1 MLKANS
7 ALHHHI
13 YIGYSPKKFSN
24 TITAIKSS
32 CKIKE
37 FFKMN
42 NVIAIM
48 VIFITAHYKLLCD
61 GVKTECVVE
70 NGSDPTVLCV
80 SPELS
85 VTNCHSLNDLPSLL
99 NASETEVVFCSPLFT
114 LHFNL
119 ALQGVHNV
127 SLVGN
132 PSTFTCSKDAGLTI
146 LDSASISMRDITFQN
161 CGVLHNS
168 TTVDIDDSS
177 ILLFRSALYIFNSTD
192 ITLESVTVNY
202 TNGLGL
208 TFFDTDGNNEIKNCT
223 FANNSI
229 NLNETKV
236 IPGGGGVY
244 IEFTYC
250 LPGQYGE
257 ECDRHSNITGS
268 IYRFDRCKF
277 IGNNATSTNR
287 ERTDFAI
294 SEGSNFYGLGRGG
307 GLNIVFRGAA
317 ANNSVILNGCQF
329 VENSGVWGG
338 GLKVTFRDM
347 VSSNSFTAHECVFE
361 SNKCINRAGG
371 GADIGYSYYS
381 PPYPHDN
388 KMKFSN
394 CNFTKNIAKFGGGI
408 AFYSSGGSP
417 ENLSNIIEFDSCIW
431 TNNKARFG
439 SAVDISTHA
448 WTTFVSGYLPSP
460 KFRDSVFL
468 ENYVIHKR
476 YDYEMF
482 SLYKKGNAAFL
493 STEFTINF
501 FGTVNFTN
509 NNGSA
514 LFLVSSVAIF
524 EPYTDVTFH
533 NNSGFN
539 GGAIALIGFSVL
551 ILNDNM
557 HFLLSNNTAVRCGGA
572 IYSHSIDKHDYISSR
587 SCFIHNSKVYK
598 NEKWIN
604 SSVTFINNT
613 AGAVGTNTLFCG
625 HSISATT
632 LLPCYY
638 ACKKSTAEDKV
649 TVEEAFTCYANF
661 TFLNSSRPYELI
673 TSGANFT
680 FAESN
685 ETIKLVPSKEEPL
698 PVGLIDDLEQNVN
711 AEIFLDITMGDG
723 KQNIQLDHSYAF
735 LSDNKTVLYGEPGS
749 EAFLTL
755 SKTSVRENAITLKFK
770 VEQCPP
776 GYINKDNHC
785 VCSVGSKEFYS
796 PVYACNH
803 TEFVAISRHG
813 YWIGYVDDEATED
826 NLIYGYCPSRRCFN
840 HSEHHRTH
848 HLTKRASKNDLDRLV
863 CGSEATGILCSS
875 CREGYSINYHSGDY
889 TCSNKS
895 CKLGWLYYFIS
906 ELLPITVLFVVV
918 IFLNISFVTGE
929 LNGFIFF
936 AQTIDIVSF
945 SARGFIWI
953 PTQPK
958 TAIKIARL
966 FYRFF
971 NFDFFRLNELSFC
984 LWNGANSLDM
994 LAFKYVTVAYAS
1006 LLIVLTIWLMN
1017 KCNLYQRIYCLRAS
1031 KMRASITHGL
1041 SAFLIMVYA
1050 QCATVSLKILD
1061 FSYLHSKGHVYNRT
1075 VVTYQGDIEYFHT
1088 QHLPY
1093 AIPAL
1098 LCVMTVVILPAV
1110 ILLCYPSCFKVVS
1123 FFHLGENKC
1132 VSWLLQKIPHAFL
1145 KPFVDSFQSCFK
1157 DNLRFFAGLYFVYRL
1172 MLLTSWIIPSLL
1184 TQQFMLLELLFVF
1197 MLLVHSV
1204 FQPYKKRWHN
1214 VLDALIFFILS
1225 VINGI
1230 TVYNYHYSKLG
1241 FADKIGVNVLVH
1253 IQIFLAY
1260 LPLVYFVIFTVYSLV
1275 NKIKNIRKLKT
1286 SSLTI
1291 QLQQLMKRS
1300 ESDDELPS
1308 RLGDNKDVQESDEDA
1323 DKYHIYNENASIG
1336 DTY

>member
-1 MLKANS
+1 
-7 ALHHHI
+7 
-13 YIGYSPKKFSN
+13 
-24 TITAIKSS
+24 
-32 CKIKE
+32 
-37 FFKMN
+37 MN
-42 NVIAIM
+42 LVVVKTVILI
-48 VIFITAHYKLLCD
+48 IAHYELLCN
-61 GVKTECVVE
+61 GSKTECIVDNE
-70 NGSDPTVLCV
+70 NNQTEHCLSTPGST
-80 SPELS
+80 
-85 VTNCHSLNDLPSLL
+85 TKCHSLNDLPSLL
-99 NASETEVVFCSPLFT
+99 NSSETEVVFCSANFT
-114 LHFNL
+114 LHFHL
-119 ALQGVHNV
+119 AIQGVHNV

-132 PSTFTCSKDAGLTI
+132 PSTFTCIKDAGLTI
-146 LDSASISMRDITFQN
+146 LDSTSISIRNITFEH

-168 TTVDIDDSS
+168 TTVDITNGSS
-177 ILLFRSALYIFNSTD
+177 LVLFRSALYIFNSTD
-192 ITLESVTVNY
+192 ITLESVTVKQ

-208 TFFDTDGNNEIKNCT
+208 TFFDTDGNIEIKNCT
-223 FANNSI
+223 FVNNSI

-244 IEFTYC
+244 IEFTFC

-257 ECDRHSNITGS
+257 ECDRHSNIIGS
-268 IYRFDRCKF
+268 TYQFDGCKF
-277 IGNNATSTNR
+277 IGNNATSINR
-287 ERTDFAI
+287 KRTDFSI

-307 GLNIVFRGAA
+307 GLNVVFRGAA

-338 GLKVTFRDM
+338 GLKVTFRDR

-361 SNKCINRAGG
+361 SNKCINHAGG

-388 KMKFSN
+388 KMKFRKA
-394 CNFTKNIAKFGGGI
+394 NFTSNVAKIGGGI

-417 ENLSNIIEFDSCIW
+417 ENLSNIIEFDSCKW
-431 TNNKARFG
+431 THNKARFG

-598 NEKWIN
+598 NEKWKN
-604 SSVTFINNT
+604 SSVTFINNM
-613 AGAVGTNTLFCG
+613 AGPVGTNTLYCG

-638 ACKKSTAEDKV
+638 ACKKSTASHKV

-680 FAESN
+680 FAKSN

-711 AEIFLDITMGDG
+711 AEIFLDITMEGEQ
-723 KQNIQLDHSYAF
+723 KAQLDRSYAF
-735 LSDNKTVLYGEPGS
+735 LSDNKTVIYGEPGS
-749 EAFLTL
+749 EAFLTI
-755 SKTSVRENAITLKFK
+755 SKTTVRENAITLKFK
-770 VEQCPP
+770 VEECPP

-785 VCSVGSKEFYS
+785 VCSVGSKHFYS

-813 YWIGYVDDEATED
+813 YWIGYVNDDATED
-826 NLIYGYCPSRRCFN
+826 NLLYSDCPSRRCFN
-840 HSEHHRTH
+840 DLRKDRTH
-848 HLTKRASKNDLDRLV
+848 YLTKRASKDELNMLV
-863 CGSEATGILCSS
+863 CGNFTTGILCST
-875 CREGYSINYHSGDY
+875 CRKGYSTIYHSGTY

-895 CKLGWLYYFIS
+895 CKFGWLYYIVS
-906 ELLPITVLFVVV
+906 ELLPITVFFVVV
-918 IFLNISFVTGE
+918 IIFNISFVTGD

-936 AQTIDIVSF
+936 AHMQDSISF
-945 SARGFIWI
+945 TAQGFIWI
-953 PTQPK
+953 PRQPK
-958 TAIKIARL
+958 QALKIARI

-971 NFDFFRLNELSFC
+971 NLDFFRLNELSFC
-984 LWNGANSLDM
+984 LWNGANLLDM

-1006 LLIVLTIWLMN
+1006 LLVVGMVWLMN

-1031 KMRASITHGL
+1031 TMRVSITHGL
-1041 SAFLIMVYA
+1041 SAFLIMLYTQYA
-1050 QCATVSLKILD
+1050 TISLKILD
-1061 FSYLHSKGHVYNRT
+1061 FSYLYSKGHKYNRT

-1098 LCVMTVVILPAV
+1098 ICVMTMVILPAV
-1110 ILLCYPSCFKVVS
+1110 ILLCYPSCFKIVS

-1132 VSWLLQKIPHAFL
+1132 VSWFLQKIPHAFL

-1172 MLLTSWIIPSLL
+1172 MLLSSWIIPSLL

-1214 VLDALIFFILS
+1214 VLDALFFFILS

-1241 FADKIGVNVLVH
+1241 FADKIGVDVLLH

-1260 LPLVYFVIFTVYSLV
+1260 LPLVYFVIFTIYSLV

-1291 QLQQLMKRS
+1291 QLQKLMKRS

-1308 RLGDNKDVQESDEDA
+1308 RLEDNKDVQESDEDA
-1323 DKYHIYNENASIG
+1323 DKYHIYHDNASIR